1 MLLGRLPQSLP
12 AVSSWV
18 WSQDC
23 CRRGRMQS
31 IFSKSLTLMGQ
42 GMLAIFVV
50 IFIIFLVLLFLGKN
64 KQKEE

>member
-12 AVSSWV
+12 AVSSWG
-18 WSQDC
+18 WSQDY
-23 CRRGRMQS
+23 CRRMSMQS

-64 KQKEE
+64 KQKGE

>member
-1 MLLGRLPQSLP
+1 MSLGRLHQSLP
-12 AVSSWV
+12 AVSSWD
-18 WSQDC
+18 WSRDC
-23 CRRGRMQS
+23 YRRRLMQS

-64 KQKEE
+64 KQKGE

>member
-1 MLLGRLPQSLP
+1 
-12 AVSSWV
+12 
-18 WSQDC
+18 
-23 CRRGRMQS
+23 MQS

-64 KQKEE
+64 KQKGE